1 MTRERAKELLPI
13 IQAFA
18 DGKQIQLYMSSEKCW
33 EDACAPGF
41 SEACD
46 YRIKPALLEGW
57 ANTYDHAS
65 MWGNLFPTFEDAK
78 RAIASGQG
86 RTVHMREV
94 EEVEEDLL

>member
-1 MTRERAKELLPI
+1 MNQERARELLPI

-18 DGKQIQLYMSSEKCW
+18 DGKPIQVVGPNGAW
-33 EDACAPGF
+33 EDITEPRFNVAP
-41 SEACD
+41 EY
-46 YRIKPALLEGW
+46 YRVKPALLEGW

-94 EEVEEDLL
+94 EEDQS

>member
-18 DGKQIQLYMSSEKCW
+18 DGKTIQMWLPVSKRW
-33 EDACAPGF
+33 EDIDDPTF
-41 SEACD
+41 SD
-46 YRIKPALLEGW
+46 MTTYRVKPAPLEGW

-94 EEVEEDLL
+94 EEDQS